1 MSLAAVA
8 KHFVRRI
15 LEQQGF
21 DVVAR
26 VARNGPQLSVLALA
40 IDYWVATRGR
50 GPILQIG
57 ANDGVL
63 KDPVRDTIV
72 RLGLPA
78 LLVEPLPDVFERLK
92 ENYAGQPQ
100 VQFANLG
107 VSDEPGEAEIFRI
120 NPGASDLPRWVQGI
134 ASFDKKVLLKHAKA
148 KGVDTAR
155 FVASIHSVR
164 VPVLTMVQL
173 LERYPDMRNPL
184 ALQID
189 TEGHDYH
196 VLRAAIAADCLPPI
210 INYEHKHLGYE
221 TQVKCRELL
230 AARGYTFVS
239 ARSDT
244 LAVALPHF
252 IAP

>member
-1 MSLAAVA
+1 MSVSIAGKRL
-8 KHFVRRI
+8 VRRM

-26 VARNGPQLSVLALA
+26 VARNGPRLSVLSLA
-40 IDYWVATRGR
+40 IEYWVATRGR

-63 KDPVRDTIV
+63 KDPIRDTIV

-92 ENYAGQPQ
+92 KNYAGQPQ
-100 VQFANLG
+100 VQFANVG

-120 NPGASDLPRWVQGI
+120 NPAATDLPGWVQGI
-134 ASFDKKVLLKHAKA
+134 ASFDKAVLLKHAKA
-148 KGVDTAR
+148 QGVDSAR
-155 FVASIHSVR
+155 FAASIHSVR
-164 VPVLTMVQL
+164 VPVLTMAAL

-196 VLRAAIAADCLPPI
+196 VLRSAIAADCLPPI
-210 INYEHKHLGYE
+210 INFEHKHLGYE

-230 AARGYTFVS
+230 APRGYAFVA

-244 LAVALPHF
+244 LAVALPDF
-252 IAP
+252 IEP